1 MKEKKNQTGVTIVS
15 LVITVIVLM
24 IVAGIGVKVGT
35 DQITKTKDNTV
46 VSELSMVQHAI
57 LEQYTKYK
65 TTKNANYLVGNMV
78 SGEELN
84 SITSTL
90 GVTLVTVPSSYLE
103 KERAYYK
110 LDKASLL
117 EIGIKNTD
125 DEYVVNYISGEVMNI
140 TKKATSEGNALYVR
154 AKSF

>member
-1 MKEKKNQTGVTIVS
+1 MIRKKNQKGVTIVS

-78 SGEELN
+78 SREELN

>member
-1 MKEKKNQTGVTIVS
+1 M
-15 LVITVIVLM
+15 L
-24 IVAGIGVKVGT
+24 GI
-35 DQITKTKDNTV
+35 
-46 VSELSMVQHAI
+46 
-57 LEQYTKYK
+57 
-65 TTKNANYLVGNMV
+65 
-78 SGEELN
+78 
-84 SITSTL
+84 
-90 GVTLVTVPSSYLE
+90 TLVTIPSGYSE

-140 TKKATSEGNALYVR
+140 TAKETTEGKALYVR

>member
-1 MKEKKNQTGVTIVS
+1 
-15 LVITVIVLM
+15 
-24 IVAGIGVKVGT
+24 
-35 DQITKTKDNTV
+35 
-46 VSELSMVQHAI
+46 
-57 LEQYTKYK
+57 
-65 TTKNANYLVGNMV
+65 MV

-90 GVTLVTVPSSYLE
+90 GVTLVTVPSSYSE

-140 TKKATSEGNALYVR
+140 TKKATSGGNALYVR

>member
-1 MKEKKNQTGVTIVS
+1 MIRKKNQTGVTIVS

>member
-1 MKEKKNQTGVTIVS
+1 MIRKKNQKGVTIVS

-90 GVTLVTVPSSYLE
+90 GVTLVTVPSSYSE

>member
-1 MKEKKNQTGVTIVS
+1 MIRKKNQKGVTIVS

>member
-1 MKEKKNQTGVTIVS
+1 MKEKKNQKGVTIVS

-90 GVTLVTVPSSYLE
+90 GVTLVTVPSSYSE

>member
-1 MKEKKNQTGVTIVS
+1 MIRKKNQTGVTIVS

-90 GVTLVTVPSSYLE
+90 GVTLVTVPSSYSE

>member
-1 MKEKKNQTGVTIVS
+1 MIRKKNQRGVTIVS
-15 LVITVIVLM
+15 LVITVIVLL
-24 IVAGIGVKVGT
+24 IIAGIGVKVGT
-35 DQITKTKDNTV
+35 DQITKTKDGTL
-46 VSELSMVQHAI
+46 VSELNMVQHAI

-65 TTKNANYLVGNMV
+65 TTKNANYLVGNNV
-78 SGEELN
+78 ISEELN

-90 GVTLVTVPSSYLE
+90 GVTLVTIPSSYSE

-117 EIGIKNTD
+117 EIGIRNTD

-140 TKKATSEGNALYVR
+140 TKKTTSEGNALYVR
-154 AKSF
+154 ARSF

>member
-1 MKEKKNQTGVTIVS
+1 MIRKKNQKGVTIVS

-84 SITSTL
+84 SITNTL
-90 GVTLVTVPSSYLE
+90 GVTLVTIPSSYSE

>member
-1 MKEKKNQTGVTIVS
+1 MIRKKNQRGVTIVS
-15 LVITVIVLM
+15 LAVTIFVLM

-35 DQITKTKDNTV
+35 DQITKTKDGTLT
-46 VSELSMVQHAI
+46 SELNMVQHAI

-65 TTKNANYLVGNMV
+65 TTKNANYLVGNNV
-78 SGEELN
+78 TPEELN

-90 GVTLVTVPSSYLE
+90 GVTLVTIPSSYSE

-117 EIGIKNTD
+117 EIGIRNTD

-140 TKKATSEGNALYVR
+140 TKKTTSKGEALYVR
-154 AKSF
+154 ARSF

>member
-1 MKEKKNQTGVTIVS
+1 MKSKKNQRGVTVVS

-24 IVAGIGVKVGT
+24 IVAGIGIKVGT
-35 DQITKTKDNTV
+35 DQITKTKDATLT
-46 VSELSMVQHAI
+46 SELTMVQHAI

-65 TTKNANYLVGNMV
+65 TTKNVNYLLGNAV
-78 SGEELN
+78 SQEELSN
-84 SITSTL
+84 ITTML
-90 GVTLVTVPSSYLE
+90 GITLVTIPSGYSE

-140 TKKATSEGNALYVR
+140 TAKETTEGKALYVR

>member
-57 LEQYTKYK
+57 LEQ
-65 TTKNANYLVGNMV
+65 
-78 SGEELN
+78 
-84 SITSTL
+84 
-90 GVTLVTVPSSYLE
+90 
-103 KERAYYK
+103 
-110 LDKASLL
+110 
-117 EIGIKNTD
+117 
-125 DEYVVNYISGEVMNI
+125 
-140 TKKATSEGNALYVR
+140 
-154 AKSF
+154 

>member
-1 MKEKKNQTGVTIVS
+1 
-15 LVITVIVLM
+15 M

-90 GVTLVTVPSSYLE
+90 GVTLVTVPSSYSE

>member
-84 SITSTL
+84 SITNTL
-90 GVTLVTVPSSYLE
+90 GVTLVTIPSSYSE

>member
-1 MKEKKNQTGVTIVS
+1 MKEKKNQKGVTIVS

-90 GVTLVTVPSSYLE
+90 GVTLVTIPSSYSE

>member
-90 GVTLVTVPSSYLE
+90 GVTLVTVPSSYSE

-140 TKKATSEGNALYVR
+140 TKKATSDGNALYVR

>member
-35 DQITKTKDNTV
+35 DQRPKTMDNTV

-90 GVTLVTVPSSYLE
+90 GVTLVTVPSSYSE

>member
-90 GVTLVTVPSSYLE
+90 GVTLVTVPSSYSE

>member
-1 MKEKKNQTGVTIVS
+1 MKDKKNQTGVTIVS

-90 GVTLVTVPSSYLE
+90 GVTLVTVPSSYSE